1 MTRRGRALT
10 GMLLALVAMAG
21 CETERPASYLIAG
34 PTPPVASTPPTS
46 SSTFSRW
53 DSASELRE
61 WVENPLTEGPYSLR
75 SEGGVDFIHADLRP
89 LVSSRLHGPTL
100 DPIFAGLRLVR
111 VRVRYTIT
119 ANDTQS
125 GLNNISV
132 FVYPTIPVGLL
143 LPSYF
148 SQARGE
154 ASAWQVL
161 DLQPEARGYS
171 PVIDARWA
179 YLSVG
184 RRGDIGI
191 DIDWIEFVR

>member
-1 MTRRGRALT
+1 MTPRALT
-10 GMLLALVAMAG
+10 GILLAAISLAG
-21 CETERPASYLIAG
+21 CETERPASYLITG

-53 DSASELRE
+53 DSAAELRE

-75 SEGGVDFIHADLRP
+75 SEEGVDFIHADLRP

-100 DPIFAGLRLVR
+100 APIFTGLRLVR
-111 VRVRYTIT
+111 VRVRYTV
-119 ANDTQS
+119 AENDTQS
-125 GLNNISV
+125 GLNNINA
-132 FVYPTIPVGLL
+132 FVDPTIPVDLL

-148 SQARGE
+148 SQARG
-154 ASAWQVL
+154 AAMQWQVL
-161 DLQPEARGYS
+161 DLQPEARGY
-171 PVIDARWA
+171 PLVVDARWA

>member
-1 MTRRGRALT
+1 MTRCGRALT
-10 GMLLALVAMAG
+10 GILLASIALAS
-21 CETERPASYLIAG
+21 CETERPASYLITG

-53 DSASELRE
+53 DSAAELRD
-61 WVENPLTEGPYSLR
+61 WVESPLTEGPYSLR
-75 SEGGVDFIHADLRP
+75 SEGGVDFIHADLRS
-89 LVSSRLHGPTL
+89 VSSRLHGPTL
-100 DPIFAGLRLVR
+100 DPIFTRLRLVR
-111 VRVRYTIT
+111 VRVRYTV
-119 ANDTQS
+119 APNDTQS
-125 GLNNISV
+125 GLNHINV
-132 FVYPTIPVGLL
+132 FVDPTIPVGLL

-154 ASAWQVL
+154 AAAWQVL
-161 DLQPEARGYS
+161 DLQPEARGYP